1 MGGKLTRKNSQR
13 EAMSPLVYL
22 KNDENFSSTQETQQR
37 RRGNDEEAASSSH
50 VDPPSYDQAVRS
62 EEEAPECVMIKKNDD
77 AGDAPSKNPG
87 ELEVSGI
94 VQVPYLN
101 GTYEYAGTYNDRPMW
116 KRKQSG
122 LETAGLLILS
132 VFGGARA
139 WVWHE
144 RGHWRVGTR
153 GFKLRSQAAS
163 PAACIA
169 SWKPPSMS
177 VLAPEDIR
185 IRTAPTRM

>member
-1 MGGKLTRKNSQR
+1 
-13 EAMSPLVYL
+13 MSPLAYD
-22 KNDENFSSTQETQQR
+22 KNFSSTQETNQQR

-50 VDPPSYDQAVRS
+50 AQPPSYDQVVSS
-62 EEEAPECVMIKKNDD
+62 EEEAPDCVMKKNDD
-77 AGDAPSKNPG
+77 PGDAPSNNPG
-87 ELEVSGI
+87 GLEVSGI

-144 RGHWRVGTR
+144 DGHWRVGTR
-153 GFKLRSQAAS
+153 GFKLRSKAAS

-169 SWKPPSMS
+169 SWEPPSMS
-177 VLAPEDIR
+177 VLAPEDIQ
-185 IRTAPTRM
+185 IRTAPC